1 LLYATCSVF
10 RDENEAVLDAFSART
25 PQARRRELP
34 GGAAAQRFPCAEHD
48 GFFYG
53 QLEKAA

>member
-1 LLYATCSVF
+1 VF